1 LLSLGSSVRNIAAS
15 LIFST
20 VDDITSR
27 GEKESWVSDNIN
39 KGYHKYYWLLS
50 IMSFLSIF
58 YYLVCSWTYGPS
70 IVEASSETEEQLT
83 LNIRANR
90 VHHEQEASYGT
101 D

>member
-1 LLSLGSSVRNIAAS
+1 
-15 LIFST
+15 
-20 VDDITSR
+20 
-27 GEKESWVSDNIN
+27 
-39 KGYHKYYWLLS
+39 
-50 IMSFLSIF
+50 MSFLSIF

-83 LNIRANR
+83 LTIRANR